1 MQSQLNRN
9 WSCSWML
16 KCQQLLAFKH
26 LLAGEIQRLKV
37 LKQNNN
43 FIFLFCAQ
51 LSWEWKKFYNPGARH
66 SMKLANASECGFFPL
81 HLNPYLTLYMLGNF
95 SWFFVVWCFFPEIN
109 FSKKFFQEYYKSV
122 KQFGSRSNT
131 AFYHVWPRS
140 KLFAK
145 DYQQTTL
152 LRMREL
158 TRQPDHKTAP

>member
-95 SWFFVVWCFFPEIN
+95 SWFFVVWCFFPKLTFPKNSFRNTIRVSN
-109 FSKKFFQEYYKSV
+109 NLDPDQTRHSIMSGQGPSCLLKII
-122 KQFGSRSNT
+122 SRRH
-131 AFYHVWPRS
+131 F
-140 KLFAK
+140 
-145 DYQQTTL
+145 
-152 LRMREL
+152 
-158 TRQPDHKTAP
+158 